1 MKKLYIIAAVV
12 ALYVVGCVDAKAATA
27 CSTIANSDDR
37 AYCRAV
43 QTNSKGQCEGI
54 QSYNLRQQCLVR
66 LGARQTLCA
75 TVSSPWEREQCK
87 DAGRARR

>member
-1 MKKLYIIAAVV
+1 MKILVAAAMLV
-12 ALYVVGCVDAKAATA
+12 ATTAQAAPT

-43 QTNSKGQCEGI
+43 QTNSKGQCEAI